1 VAQDHDALRLSTLR
15 WRLDDAAGRHWRAWD
30 DEVVIFH
37 EPTAATHL
45 LPADAATVF
54 LTLRDAGPD
63 GLDEVSLWHELG
75 ESSAPA
81 DERKQHLRDIL
92 GSLQA
97 SGLAECRAP

>member
-1 VAQDHDALRLSTLR
+1 MAQDHDALRLSALR
-15 WRLDDAAGRHWRAWD
+15 WRLDAAAGRHWRAWD
-30 DEVVIFH
+30 DEVVVFH

-54 LTLRDAGPD
+54 LTLRDAGQD
-63 GLDEVSLWHELG
+63 GLDEASLWDQLG
-75 ESSAPA
+75 ESAPA
-81 DERKQHLRDIL
+81 DARKQHLRDIL

>member
-1 VAQDHDALRLSTLR
+1 VAQDDDALRLSALR
-15 WRLDDAAGRHWRAWD
+15 WRIDDAAGRHWRAWG
-30 DEVVIFH
+30 DEVVVFH

-54 LTLRDAGPD
+54 LTLGEAGPH
-63 GLDEVSLWHELG
+63 GLDEASLWHELG
-75 ESSAPA
+75 ESAPG
-81 DERKQHLRDIL
+81 DEQKRHLRDIL